1 MYIFFKCSRTS
12 ERKWALPQPAC
23 AAAPLSVSELQG
35 ELCVRKSLEGFFPR
49 VTSYF

>member
-23 AAAPLSVSELQG
+23 TVTHCQFLSSRENYVSGSPLKISSPE
-35 ELCVRKSLEGFFPR
+35 
-49 VTSYF
+49 